1 MGAGRAAPFFAVP
14 AWADLPDFALAFFVT
29 AISLTLGCLLSC
41 WDGQSCEAVG
51 TEAGDLRERGRGEG
65 MVVVEGRECVETP
78 RRVEPV
84 NKPYSRV
91 T

>member
-1 MGAGRAAPFFAVP
+1 M
-14 AWADLPDFALAFFVT
+14 
-29 AISLTLGCLLSC
+29 
-41 WDGQSCEAVG
+41 DGEWK
-51 TEAGDLRERGRGEG
+51 RERGIDEGDYAGWGTGKG

-84 NKPYSRV
+84 NKPYSLV